1 MTESAPLRAGSA
13 SAADQAADAG
23 AIAVYAISA
32 PVAVRFRSGAVVG
45 SRHRPR
51 ERVAS
56 AVMLAEVIGHY
67 FPKLVQMHNYSAANS
82 IKQKM
87 YNWSTLSRESPS
99 RDRVPAS

>member
-1 MTESAPLRAGSA
+1 
-13 SAADQAADAG
+13 
-23 AIAVYAISA
+23 
-32 PVAVRFRSGAVVG
+32 
-45 SRHRPR
+45 
-51 ERVAS
+51 
-56 AVMLAEVIGHY
+56 MLAEVIGHY